1 MLTLKDNRN
10 EGIVKSSSV
19 DMASMKV
26 FYQISSMILIMSSS
40 SMSNISGDRDE
51 TGIPVTCSKCN
62 ETFETDSDYV
72 VHYNERHAE

>member
-1 MLTLKDNRN
+1 MDP
-10 EGIVKSSSV
+10 
-19 DMASMKV
+19 MKV

-40 SMSNISGDRDE
+40 SMPYISEDRDN

-72 VHYNERHAE
+72 VHYNEMHAE

>member
-1 MLTLKDNRN
+1 MLTLKENRN
-10 EGIVKSSSV
+10 EGIVKSSIGT
-19 DMASMKV
+19 DPMKV
-26 FYQISSMILIMSSS
+26 FYQISPMILIMSSS
-40 SMSNISGDRDE
+40 SIPNISEDRDS